1 MKQQFSY
8 FIILVSVLLAQT
20 EPVKDIHRNDP
31 RVWALTNAMVHTEPG
46 DSIKNGTVVIRD
58 GKIEKVG
65 RYIKVPL
72 DAYEIDLEGAHL
84 YAGFIDGWLEVKQD
98 EKVKSP
104 DDHWNEEI
112 RADYRAKDDLN
123 IKKKTLSSLHS
134 IGITAAHIIPEKGIF
149 KGKSDLVVLNDEM
162 LSVAKDVSELIE
174 FKTTGWSDN
183 GYPNSLL
190 GVIAVIRQTLLDAD
204 WYQRS
209 LEIINKYPEENEP
222 LPLNPSLVE
231 IAKFKGNRSPFLFM
245 TREEH
250 AALRSLKISKEFNL
264 NPWLLASGYE
274 YRRLNEIA
282 EHNPFIIFPLEF
294 PNKPKVNDPYV
305 ALQFSNEQLKH
316 WDMAPDNIKKVFDAG
331 MRFSFTSGTLKNKLD
346 FRKNLRKVI
355 ERGISEDVTLAA
367 LTTYPAEAMGLDKTL
382 GKIQPGFMA
391 NLVVTDGNYF
401 DPRSRVTSVWLS
413 GKEKYITVRHKTR
426 LAGKWD
432 FIIQNKTLKLEFD
445 VPSRFKKDKDKNQMA
460 LANNQLEGKVT
471 SNDESFNLI
480 DLKIDGNG
488 IDFKLKGALL
498 DIDATL
504 AFKGEIKKDRIV
516 GRVFDGSMEY
526 EFKAKRTL
534 TGKKVTREKETM
546 SESKVFFPEGA
557 YGLNKDLLSPNA
569 ILIDNATIWTCGPK
583 GIVEDWDI
591 LFVNGKIDK
600 VAPDISVPMGSALV
614 IDGTGKYV
622 TPGLIDCHS
631 HSAASSINE
640 GAQAVT
646 AEVRI
651 RDVLFADDV
660 NIYRQLGGGL
670 TTANILHGSA
680 NPIGGQNA
688 VIKLRWGSGPDD
700 LLFKNA
706 PEGIKFALGENVKQ
720 ANWSGNG
727 RYPQTRMGVEQVIR
741 DAFRAAQD
749 YRHRH
754 KTYDRSSKAQRKNT
768 PPRIDLELEALA
780 EILEGKRLL
789 HCHSYRQ
796 DEIWMLTRIAED
808 FGFKIATFQH
818 VLEGYK
824 VAERL
829 AEHGAG
835 ASTFSDWWQYK
846 YEVIDAIPH
855 NGTLMAKNN
864 VLVSFNSDDS
874 ELARRMNT
882 EAMKAVKY
890 GGLSEEEALNFV
902 TINPAKQLKIDK
914 WVGSLEEGKDADFV
928 IWDGAP
934 LSIYSKVLETWI
946 EGTRYWS
953 VDENDQLEER
963 DKVEREKL
971 IQKILSYSTTSSG
984 KTMKPNSV
992 TPRHIHNCEID
1003 DLELMETGQ
1012 YE

>member
-1 MKQQFSY
+1 MKNITSIFFLFSV
-8 FIILVSVLLAQT
+8 ILSQT
-20 EPVKDIHRNDP
+20 EPVVDIHRNDP
-31 RVWALTNAMVHTEPG
+31 RVWALTNAMIHTEPG

-65 RYIKVPL
+65 RYIKIPL
-72 DAYEIDLEGAHL
+72 DAYEIDLEGAHV

-98 EKVKSP
+98 EKVTSP
-104 DDHWNEEI
+104 DDHWNQKI
-112 RADYRAKDDLN
+112 RAEYRAKDDLKLN
-123 IKKKTLSSLHS
+123 DKTLKSLYS
-134 IGITAAHIIPEKGIF
+134 IGFTAAHVVPENGIF

-162 LSVAKDVSELIE
+162 ISVAKDVTELIE
-174 FKTTGWSDN
+174 FKTTGWSDG

-209 LEIINKYPEENEP
+209 SDIFNKYPEDNEP
-222 LPLNPSLVE
+222 IALNHSLAE
-231 IAKFKGNRSPFLFM
+231 LARFKSQRLPFLFM
-245 TREEH
+245 TKEEH
-250 AALRSLKISKEFNL
+250 AALRALKIAEEFSL
-264 NPWLLASGYE
+264 NPWLLSSGYE
-274 YRRLNEIA
+274 YRRLDQIKKQ
-282 EHNPFIIFPLEF
+282 NPFIIFPMEF
-294 PNKPKVNDPYV
+294 PNKPMVKDPHL

-331 MRFSFTSGTLKNKLD
+331 MRFSFTSGTLKKKAD
-346 FRKNLRKVI
+346 FRKNLRRII
-355 ERGISEDVTLAA
+355 ERGISQDVALAA
-367 LTTYPAEAMGLDKTL
+367 LTTYPAEAMGVGTIL
-382 GKIQPGFMA
+382 GKIQSGFIA

-401 DPRSRVTSVWLS
+401 DPRTRVTSIWLA
-413 GKEKYITVRHKTR
+413 GEEKFIADKHKVK

-432 FIIQNKTLKLEFD
+432 LIIRDKSYELELD
-445 VPSRFKKDKDKNQMA
+445 VPSALKKDKDRNQIA

-471 SNDESFNLI
+471 SGDESLNLI
-480 DLKIDGNG
+480 ELIIDGSR
-488 IDFKLKGALL
+488 IEYKLEGALL
-498 DIDATL
+498 GIDGAL
-504 AFKGEIKKDRIV
+504 AFRGEIQKDRII
-516 GRVFDGSMEY
+516 GTYFDGSKENS
-526 EFKAKRTL
+526 FKAKRT
-534 TGKKVTREKETM
+534 TKVKKVVREKELA
-546 SESKVFFPEGA
+546 SDSKLYFPEGA
-557 YGLNKDLLSPNA
+557 YGLEKELLSPNA
-569 ILIDNATIWTCGPK
+569 VLIDNATIWTCGPK

-591 LFVNGKIDK
+591 LFVDGKIDK

-622 TPGLIDCHS
+622 TPGLVDCHS

-670 TTANILHGSA
+670 TTANVLHGSA

-688 VIKLRWGSGPDD
+688 VIKLRWGSGPEG

-720 ANWSGNG
+720 ANWQGNG

-754 KTYDRSSKAQRKNT
+754 KTYNRSSKAQRKKI

-796 DEIWMLTRIAED
+796 DEILMLTRVAED

-824 VAERL
+824 VAEIL
-829 AEHGAG
+829 AKHGAG

-855 NGTLMAKNN
+855 NGTIMAQNN
-864 VLVSFNSDDS
+864 VLVSFNSDDD

-890 GGLSEEEALNFV
+890 GGLSEEEALHFV

-953 VDENDQLEER
+953 VDENNQLEER
-963 DKVEREKL
+963 DSKERENL
-971 IQKILSYSTTSSG
+971 IQKILSYGGTASG
-984 KTMKPNSV
+984 KSMKPNSV
-992 TPRHIHNCEID
+992 TPRHIHKCDID
-1003 DLELMETGQ
+1003 DAELMGIGH